1 MTAGAPKIRKPGTDG
16 LVLWDLLL
24 GSLAYNAVR
33 VAHNLK
39 LFALISGGPRT
50 LSEIC
55 DATRIERR
63 PAKAILATC
72 VASGLLAMEE
82 ERYSLTSV
90 AEDYLLET
98 SPAYFGG
105 FLDMLIAND
114 AVFSFDALKKAVTD
128 NAPQVYGGDDLFQ
141 SHEAQAA
148 LARAFTLG
156 MHGHS
161 AGAAFRWPELIDL
174 SQYRMML
181 DVGGGSGAHA
191 IGAALCWPELR
202 AVVFDLPPVCKV
214 AEEFAAK
221 YDLQD
226 RIKPHAAD
234 MWADPFPDADL
245 HFYADILHDWTPEK
259 CRFLI
264 KKSYESLPAGGRMV
278 LHEMLYDDEK
288 CGPLQTAAYSV
299 AMLLWTEGQQY
310 SGRELRAMM
319 AEAGFTDIEIRPS
332 YGYWSIVTGSK
343 S

>member
-1 MTAGAPKIRKPGTDG
+1 M
-16 LVLWDLLL
+16 
-24 GSLAYNAVR
+24 
-33 VAHNLK
+33 AHNLK
-39 LFALISGGPRT
+39 LFALIGGTPRT

-55 DATRIERR
+55 DATGIARR
-63 PAKAILATC
+63 PAKAILTVC
-72 VASGLLAMEE
+72 VASGLLTMEE
-82 ERYSLTSV
+82 ERYSLTST

-105 FLDMLIAND
+105 FLDMLTAND
-114 AVFSFDALKKAVTD
+114 SIMSFDSLKKAVTE
-128 NAPQVYGGDDLFQ
+128 NAAQVYGGDDLFQ

-161 AGAAFRWPELIDL
+161 AGAAFRWPDLIDL
-174 SQYRMML
+174 SQHRVML

-191 IGAALCWPELR
+191 IGATLRWPELQ
-202 AVVFDLPPVCKV
+202 AIVLDLPPVCEV

-264 KKSYESLPAGGRMV
+264 KKSYDSLSAGGRIV

-288 CGPLQTAAYSV
+288 RGPLEPAAYSV

-319 AEAGFTDIEIRPS
+319 TEAGFTGIEIKPS

>member
-1 MTAGAPKIRKPGTDG
+1 MTADAPKIRKPRTDG
-16 LVLWDLLL
+16 LALWDLLL
-24 GSLAYNAVR
+24 GSFAYNALL

-39 LFALISGGPRT
+39 LFALIGGGART
-50 LSEIC
+50 LTAIC
-55 DATRIERR
+55 DATGIAPR
-63 PAKAILATC
+63 PARALLATC
-72 VASGLLAMEE
+72 TASGLLAVEG
-82 ERYSLTSV
+82 ERYSLTSI

-105 FLDMLIAND
+105 FLDMLTAND
-114 AVFSFDALKKAVTD
+114 SIMSFDSLKKAVTE
-128 NAPQVYGGDDLFQ
+128 NTAQVYGGDDLFQ

-174 SQYRMML
+174 SEHRLML

-191 IGAALCWPELR
+191 IGAASRWPELH
-202 AVVFDLPPVCKV
+202 AVVFDLPPVCEV

-226 RIKPHAAD
+226 RIKTHVGD
-234 MWADPFPDADL
+234 MWADPFPGADL

-264 KKSYESLPAGGRMV
+264 NKSYESLPAGGRIV

-288 CGPLQTAAYSV
+288 SGPLQAAAYSV

-310 SGRELRAMM
+310 SGRELKSMM
-319 AEAGFTDIEIRPS
+319 AEAGFTGIEIEPS